1 MHNNNNRNEVN
12 NTENDEDEEQKDAVR
27 DKKKIKFNF
36 KAIKKKS
43 ANKFLEYFAIY
54 KDDKILFGDIVL
66 SFFNEKK
73 DVVIIDKEG
82 NVFVIKFNKKNGGQC
97 WLIDNKKLSCAY

>member
-1 MHNNNNRNEVN
+1 MEH
-12 NTENDEDEEQKDAVR
+12 
-27 DKKKIKFNF
+27 
-36 KAIKKKS
+36 
-43 ANKFLEYFAIY
+43 FAIY
-54 KDDKILFGDIVL
+54 KDDKILFRDIVL